1 MATNQYFNLHGTNT
15 PEQRLIENLNIEA
28 IKTFGIDVYY
38 CPRTLNDE
46 DTLMGDDN
54 TSSYNS
60 AHTIE
65 MYIKSIDGFEGE
77 GDFMSRFGLEIR
89 DQITFS
95 VAQRTFKNLLLD
107 STYDRPKEGDIIYFP
122 LRKKVFEIRFVEHE
136 SVFYQTGA
144 LQTYDLVC
152 ELFQYEDQAID
163 TGIEDIDK
171 IEREESY
178 SIDVV
183 LDSGTGTYTTGETV
197 YQGTN
202 LASANT
208 TAEVVS
214 WTLSSKTLRVM
225 NLVGTFNTTYNVVG
239 GSSSAS
245 YSFTSTDYQ
254 QDKQDT
260 TSDSYKLEIEADAV
274 LDFTESNP
282 FSEGNI

>member
-1 MATNQYFNLHGTNT
+1 MATNPHFQHFDATNEQYLV
-15 PEQRLIENLNIEA
+15 QDLIIES
-28 IKTFGIDVYY
+28 IKIYGHDVYY
-38 CPRTLNDE
+38 MPRTLVNE
-46 DTLMGDDN
+46 DTLYSED
-54 TSSYNS
+54 TIS
-60 AHTIE
+60 AFNDAYVVE
-65 MYIKSIDGFEGE
+65 MYIKNVDGFEGE

-122 LRKKVFEIRFVEHE
+122 LTKKVFEIRFVEHE

-183 LDSGTGTYTTGETV
+183 LDSGTGTYSTGETV
-197 YQGTN
+197 YQGTD

>member
-1 MATNQYFNLHGTNT
+1 M
-15 PEQRLIENLNIEA
+15 
-28 IKTFGIDVYY
+28 
-38 CPRTLNDE
+38 PRSLVNE
-46 DTLMGDDN
+46 DTLFGED
-54 TSSYNS
+54 TIS
-60 AHTIE
+60 AFNDAYAIE
-65 MYIKSIDGFEGE
+65 MYIKNVDGFEGE
-77 GDFMSRFGLEIR
+77 GDFMGRFGLEIR

-95 VAQRTFKNLLLD
+95 VAQRTFKNLQLD

-122 LRKKVFEIRFVEHE
+122 LTKKVFEIRFVEHE
-136 SVFYQTGA
+136 AVFYQTGA

-152 ELFQYEDQAID
+152 ELFQYEDQDID
-163 TGIEDIDK
+163 TGIDDIDK

-183 LDSGTGTYTTGETV
+183 LNTGSGTFTTGETV
-197 YQGTN
+197 YQGTD

-214 WTLSSKTLRVM
+214 WTSSSKTLRVM

-245 YSFTSTDYQ
+245 YTFTSTDYQ

-260 TSDSYKLEIEADAV
+260 TSDSYKLELEADAV
-274 LDFTESNP
+274 LDFSESNP

>member
-1 MATNQYFNLHGTNT
+1 MATNPHFQHFDATNEQYLV
-15 PEQRLIENLNIEA
+15 QDLIIES
-28 IKTFGIDVYY
+28 IKIYGHDVYY
-38 CPRTLNDE
+38 MPRTLVNE
-46 DTLMGDDN
+46 DTLYSED
-54 TSSYNS
+54 TIS
-60 AHTIE
+60 AFNDAYVVE
-65 MYIKSIDGFEGE
+65 MYIKNVDGFEGE

-122 LRKKVFEIRFVEHE
+122 LTKKVFEIRFVEHE

-183 LDSGTGTYTTGETV
+183 LDSGTGTYSTGETV
-197 YQGTN
+197 YQGTD

-225 NLVGTFNTTYNVVG
+225 NLVGTFNTTYNVIG

>member
-1 MATNQYFNLHGTNT
+1 MATNPHFQHFDATNEQYLV
-15 PEQRLIENLNIEA
+15 QDLIIES
-28 IKTFGIDVYY
+28 IKIYGHDVYY
-38 CPRTLNDE
+38 MPRTLVNE
-46 DTLMGDDN
+46 DTLYSED
-54 TSSYNS
+54 TIS
-60 AHTIE
+60 AFNDAYVVE
-65 MYIKSIDGFEGE
+65 MYIKNVDGFEGE

-122 LRKKVFEIRFVEHE
+122 LTKKVFEIRFVEHE

-225 NLVGTFNTTYNVVG
+225 NLVGTFNTTYNVIG

>member
-1 MATNQYFNLHGTNT
+1 MATNPHFQHFDATN
-15 PEQRLIENLNIEA
+15 EKYLVQDLIIES
-28 IKTFGIDVYY
+28 IKIYGHDVYY
-38 CPRTLNDE
+38 MPRSLVNE
-46 DTLMGDDN
+46 DTLYSED
-54 TSSYNS
+54 TIS
-60 AHTIE
+60 AFNDAYVVE
-65 MYIKSIDGFEGE
+65 MYIKNVDGFEGE

-122 LRKKVFEIRFVEHE
+122 LTKKVFEIRFVEHE

>member
-1 MATNQYFNLHGTNT
+1 MATNPHFQHFDATNEQYLV
-15 PEQRLIENLNIEA
+15 QDLIIES
-28 IKTFGIDVYY
+28 IKIYGHDVYY
-38 CPRTLNDE
+38 MPRTLVNE
-46 DTLMGDDN
+46 DTLYSED
-54 TSSYNS
+54 TIS
-60 AHTIE
+60 AFNDAYVVE
-65 MYIKSIDGFEGE
+65 MYIKNVDGFEGE

-122 LRKKVFEIRFVEHE
+122 LTKKVFEIRFVEHE

-183 LDSGTGTYTTGETV
+183 LDSGTGTYSTGETV
-197 YQGTN
+197 YQGTD

-214 WTLSSKTLRVM
+214 WTSSSKTLRVM
-225 NLVGTFNTTYNVVG
+225 NLVRTFNTTYNVVG

>member
-1 MATNQYFNLHGTNT
+1 MATNPHFQHFDATNEQYLV
-15 PEQRLIENLNIEA
+15 QDLIIES
-28 IKTFGIDVYY
+28 IKIYGHDVYY
-38 CPRTLNDE
+38 MPRTLVNE
-46 DTLMGDDN
+46 DTLYSED
-54 TSSYNS
+54 TIS
-60 AHTIE
+60 AFNDAYVVE
-65 MYIKSIDGFEGE
+65 MYIKNVDGFEGE

-122 LRKKVFEIRFVEHE
+122 LTKKVFEIRFVEHE

>member
-1 MATNQYFNLHGTNT
+1 MATNPHFQHFDATNEQYLV
-15 PEQRLIENLNIEA
+15 QDLIIES
-28 IKTFGIDVYY
+28 IKIYGHDVYY
-38 CPRTLNDE
+38 MPRTLVNE
-46 DTLMGDDN
+46 DTLYSED
-54 TSSYNS
+54 TIS
-60 AHTIE
+60 AFNDAYVVE
-65 MYIKSIDGFEGE
+65 MYIKNVDGFEGE

-122 LRKKVFEIRFVEHE
+122 LTKKVFEIRFVEHE

-214 WTLSSKTLRVM
+214 WTSSSKTLRVM

>member
-1 MATNQYFNLHGTNT
+1 MATNPHFQHFDATNEQYLV
-15 PEQRLIENLNIEA
+15 QDLIIES
-28 IKTFGIDVYY
+28 IKIYGHDVYY
-38 CPRTLNDE
+38 MPRTLVNE
-46 DTLMGDDN
+46 DTLYSED
-54 TSSYNS
+54 TIS
-60 AHTIE
+60 AFNDAYVVE
-65 MYIKSIDGFEGE
+65 MYIKNVDGFEGE

-122 LRKKVFEIRFVEHE
+122 LTKKVFEIRFVEHE

-163 TGIEDIDK
+163 TGIDDIDK

-183 LDSGTGTYTTGETV
+183 LDSGTGTYSTGETV
-197 YQGTN
+197 YQGTD

-214 WTLSSKTLRVM
+214 WTSSSKTLRVM

>member
-1 MATNQYFNLHGTNT
+1 MATNPHFQHFDATNEQYLV
-15 PEQRLIENLNIEA
+15 QDLIIES
-28 IKTFGIDVYY
+28 IKIYGHDVYY
-38 CPRTLNDE
+38 MPRTLVNE
-46 DTLMGDDN
+46 DTLYSED
-54 TSSYNS
+54 TIS
-60 AHTIE
+60 AFNDAYVVE
-65 MYIKSIDGFEGE
+65 MYIKNVDGFEGE

-122 LRKKVFEIRFVEHE
+122 LTKKVFEIRFVEHE

-183 LDSGTGTYTTGETV
+183 LDSGTGTYSTGETI
-197 YQGTN
+197 YQGTD

-214 WTLSSKTLRVM
+214 WTSSSKTLRVM

-260 TSDSYKLEIEADAV
+260 TSDSYKLELEADAV

>member
-1 MATNQYFNLHGTNT
+1 MATNPHFQHFDATNEQYLV
-15 PEQRLIENLNIEA
+15 QDLIIES
-28 IKTFGIDVYY
+28 IKIYGHDVYY
-38 CPRTLNDE
+38 MPRTLVNE
-46 DTLMGDDN
+46 DTLYSED
-54 TSSYNS
+54 TIS
-60 AHTIE
+60 AFNDAYVVE
-65 MYIKSIDGFEGE
+65 MYIKNVDGFEGE

-122 LRKKVFEIRFVEHE
+122 LTKKVFEIRFVEHE

-163 TGIEDIDK
+163 TGIDDIDK

-183 LDSGTGTYTTGETV
+183 LDSGTGTYSTGETV
-197 YQGTN
+197 YQGTD

-214 WTLSSKTLRVM
+214 WTSSSKTLRVM
-225 NLVGTFNTTYNVVG
+225 NLVGTFNTTYNVIG
-239 GSSSAS
+239 DSSSAS
-245 YSFTSTDYQ
+245 YTFTSTDYQ

-260 TSDSYKLEIEADAV
+260 TSDSYKLELEADAV

>member
-1 MATNQYFNLHGTNT
+1 MATNPHFQHFDATNEQYLV
-15 PEQRLIENLNIEA
+15 QDLIIES
-28 IKTFGIDVYY
+28 IKIYGHDVYY
-38 CPRTLNDE
+38 MPRTLVNE
-46 DTLMGDDN
+46 DTLYSED
-54 TSSYNS
+54 TIS
-60 AHTIE
+60 AFNDAYVVE
-65 MYIKSIDGFEGE
+65 MYIKNVDGFEGE

-122 LRKKVFEIRFVEHE
+122 LTKKVFEIRFVEHE

-183 LDSGTGTYTTGETV
+183 LDCGTGTYTTGETI

-214 WTLSSKTLRVM
+214 WTSSSKTLRVM
-225 NLVGTFNTTYNVVG
+225 NLVGTFNTTYNVIG

-260 TSDSYKLEIEADAV
+260 TSDSYKLELEADAV

>member
-1 MATNQYFNLHGTNT
+1 MATNPHFQHFDATNEQYLV
-15 PEQRLIENLNIEA
+15 QDLIIES
-28 IKTFGIDVYY
+28 IKIYGHDVYY
-38 CPRTLNDE
+38 MPRTLVNE
-46 DTLMGDDN
+46 DTLYSED
-54 TSSYNS
+54 TIS
-60 AHTIE
+60 AFNDAYVVE
-65 MYIKSIDGFEGE
+65 MYIKNVDGFEGE

-122 LRKKVFEIRFVEHE
+122 LTKKVFEIRFVEHE

-183 LDSGTGTYTTGETV
+183 LDSGTGTYSTGETV

-260 TSDSYKLEIEADAV
+260 TSDSYKLELEADAV

>member
-1 MATNQYFNLHGTNT
+1 MATNPHFQHFDATNEQYLV
-15 PEQRLIENLNIEA
+15 QDLIIES
-28 IKTFGIDVYY
+28 IKIYGHDVYY
-38 CPRTLNDE
+38 MPRTLVNE
-46 DTLMGDDN
+46 DTLYSED
-54 TSSYNS
+54 TIS
-60 AHTIE
+60 AFNDAYVVE
-65 MYIKSIDGFEGE
+65 MYIKNVDGFEGE

-107 STYDRPKEGDIIYFP
+107 STYARPKEGDIIYFP
-122 LRKKVFEIRFVEHE
+122 LTKKVFEIRFVEHE

>member
-1 MATNQYFNLHGTNT
+1 MATNPHFQHFDATNEQYLV
-15 PEQRLIENLNIEA
+15 QDLIIES
-28 IKTFGIDVYY
+28 IKIYGHDVYY
-38 CPRTLNDE
+38 MPRTLVNE
-46 DTLMGDDN
+46 DTLYSED
-54 TSSYNS
+54 TIS
-60 AHTIE
+60 AFNDAYVVE
-65 MYIKSIDGFEGE
+65 MYIKNVDGFEGE

-122 LRKKVFEIRFVEHE
+122 LTKKVFEIRFVEHE

-163 TGIEDIDK
+163 TGIDDIDK

-183 LDSGTGTYTTGETV
+183 LDSGTGTYSTGETV
-197 YQGTN
+197 YQGTD

>member
-1 MATNQYFNLHGTNT
+1 MATNPHFQHFDATNEQYLV
-15 PEQRLIENLNIEA
+15 QDLIIES
-28 IKTFGIDVYY
+28 IKNYGHDVYY
-38 CPRTLNDE
+38 MPRTLVNE
-46 DTLMGDDN
+46 DTLYSED
-54 TSSYNS
+54 TIS
-60 AHTIE
+60 AFNDAYVVE
-65 MYIKSIDGFEGE
+65 MYIKNVDGFEGE

-122 LRKKVFEIRFVEHE
+122 LTKKVFEIRFVEHE

>member
-1 MATNQYFNLHGTNT
+1 MATNPHFQHFDATNEQYLV
-15 PEQRLIENLNIEA
+15 QDLIIES
-28 IKTFGIDVYY
+28 IKIYGHDVYY
-38 CPRTLNDE
+38 MPRTLVNE
-46 DTLMGDDN
+46 DTLYSED
-54 TSSYNS
+54 TIS
-60 AHTIE
+60 AFNDAYVVE
-65 MYIKSIDGFEGE
+65 MYIKNVDGFEGE

-122 LRKKVFEIRFVEHE
+122 LTKKVFEIRFVEHE

-163 TGIEDIDK
+163 TGIDDIDK

-183 LDSGTGTYTTGETV
+183 LDSGTGTYSTGETI
-197 YQGTN
+197 YQGTD

-214 WTLSSKTLRVM
+214 WTSSSKTLRVM

>member
-1 MATNQYFNLHGTNT
+1 MATNPHFQHFDATNEQYLV
-15 PEQRLIENLNIEA
+15 QDLIIES
-28 IKTFGIDVYY
+28 IKIYGHDVYY
-38 CPRTLNDE
+38 MPRTLVNE
-46 DTLMGDDN
+46 DTLYSED
-54 TSSYNS
+54 TIS
-60 AHTIE
+60 AFNDAYVVE
-65 MYIKSIDGFEGE
+65 MYIKNVDGFEGE

-95 VAQRTFKNLLLD
+95 VALRTFKNLLLD

-122 LRKKVFEIRFVEHE
+122 LTKKVFEIRFVEHE

-163 TGIEDIDK
+163 TGIDDIDK

-183 LDSGTGTYTTGETV
+183 LDSGTGTYSTGETV
-197 YQGTN
+197 YQGTD

-214 WTLSSKTLRVM
+214 WTSSSKTLRVM

>member
-1 MATNQYFNLHGTNT
+1 MATNPHFQHFDATNEQYLV
-15 PEQRLIENLNIEA
+15 QDLIIES
-28 IKTFGIDVYY
+28 IKIYGHDVYY
-38 CPRTLNDE
+38 MPRTLVNE
-46 DTLMGDDN
+46 DTLYSED
-54 TSSYNS
+54 TIS
-60 AHTIE
+60 AFNDAYVVE
-65 MYIKSIDGFEGE
+65 MYIKNVDGFEGE

-122 LRKKVFEIRFVEHE
+122 LTKKVFEIRFVEHE

-183 LDSGTGTYTTGETV
+183 LDSGTGTYSTGETV

-225 NLVGTFNTTYNVVG
+225 NLVGTFNTTYNVIG

>member
-1 MATNQYFNLHGTNT
+1 MATNPHFQHFDATNEQYLV
-15 PEQRLIENLNIEA
+15 QDLIIES
-28 IKTFGIDVYY
+28 IKIYGHDVYY
-38 CPRTLNDE
+38 MPRTLVNE
-46 DTLMGDDN
+46 DTLYSED
-54 TSSYNS
+54 TIS
-60 AHTIE
+60 AFNDAYVVE
-65 MYIKSIDGFEGE
+65 MYIKNVDGFEGE

-122 LRKKVFEIRFVEHE
+122 LTKKVFEIRFVEHE

-144 LQTYDLVC
+144 LQTFDIGCALV
-152 ELFQYEDQAID
+152 QYEDQAID

-183 LDSGTGTYTTGETV
+183 LDSGTGTYSTGETI
-197 YQGTN
+197 YQGTD

-214 WTLSSKTLRVM
+214 WTSSSKTLRVM

-260 TSDSYKLEIEADAV
+260 TSDSYKLELEADAV

>member
-1 MATNQYFNLHGTNT
+1 MATNPHFQHFDATNEQYLV
-15 PEQRLIENLNIEA
+15 QDLIIES
-28 IKTFGIDVYY
+28 IKIYGHDVYY
-38 CPRTLNDE
+38 MPRTLVNE
-46 DTLMGDDN
+46 DTLYSED
-54 TSSYNS
+54 TIS
-60 AHTIE
+60 AFNDAYVVE
-65 MYIKSIDGFEGE
+65 MYIKNVDGFEGE

-95 VAQRTFKNLLLD
+95 VAQRTFKNLQLD

-122 LRKKVFEIRFVEHE
+122 LTKKVFEIRFVEHE

-163 TGIEDIDK
+163 TGIDDIDK

-183 LDSGTGTYTTGETV
+183 LDSGTGTYSTGETV
-197 YQGTN
+197 YQGTD

-214 WTLSSKTLRVM
+214 WTSSSKTLRVM

-260 TSDSYKLEIEADAV
+260 TSDSYKLELEADAV

>member
-1 MATNQYFNLHGTNT
+1 MATNPHFQHFDATNEQYLV
-15 PEQRLIENLNIEA
+15 QDLIIES
-28 IKTFGIDVYY
+28 IKIYRHDVYY
-38 CPRTLNDE
+38 RPRTLVNE
-46 DTLMGDDN
+46 DTLYSED
-54 TSSYNS
+54 TIS
-60 AHTIE
+60 AFNDAYVVE
-65 MYIKSIDGFEGE
+65 MYIKNVDGFEGE

-122 LRKKVFEIRFVEHE
+122 LTKKVFEIRFVEHE

>member
-1 MATNQYFNLHGTNT
+1 MATNPHFQHFDATNEQYLV
-15 PEQRLIENLNIEA
+15 QDLIIES
-28 IKTFGIDVYY
+28 IKIYGHDVYY
-38 CPRTLNDE
+38 MPRTLVNE
-46 DTLMGDDN
+46 DTLYSED
-54 TSSYNS
+54 TIS
-60 AHTIE
+60 AFNDAYVVE
-65 MYIKSIDGFEGE
+65 MYIKNVDGFEGE

-122 LRKKVFEIRFVEHE
+122 LTKKVFEIRFVEHE

-163 TGIEDIDK
+163 TGIDDIDK

-183 LDSGTGTYTTGETV
+183 LDSGTGTYTTGETI

-260 TSDSYKLEIEADAV
+260 TSDSYKLELEADAV

>member
-1 MATNQYFNLHGTNT
+1 MATNPHFQHFDATNEQYLV
-15 PEQRLIENLNIEA
+15 QDLIIES
-28 IKTFGIDVYY
+28 IKIYGHDVYY
-38 CPRTLNDE
+38 IPRTLVNE
-46 DTLMGDDN
+46 DTLYSED
-54 TSSYNS
+54 TIS
-60 AHTIE
+60 AFNDAYVVE
-65 MYIKSIDGFEGE
+65 MYIKNVDGFEGE

-122 LRKKVFEIRFVEHE
+122 LTKKVFEIRFVEHE

-144 LQTYDLVC
+144 LRTYDLVC

-163 TGIEDIDK
+163 TGIDDIDK

-183 LDSGTGTYTTGETV
+183 LDSGTGTYTTGESV
-197 YQGTN
+197 YQGTD

-208 TAEVVS
+208 TAEVIS
-214 WTLSSKTLRVM
+214 WTSSSKTLRVM
-225 NLVGTFNTTYNVVG
+225 NLVGTFNTTYNVIG
-239 GSSSAS
+239 DSSSAS
-245 YSFTSTDYQ
+245 YTFTSTDYQ

-260 TSDSYKLEIEADAV
+260 TSDSYKLELEADAV

>member
-1 MATNQYFNLHGTNT
+1 MATNPHFQHFDATNEQY
-15 PEQRLIENLNIEA
+15 LIQDLIIES
-28 IKTFGIDVYY
+28 IKIYGHDVYY
-38 CPRTLNDE
+38 MPRTLVNE
-46 DTLMGDDN
+46 DTLFGED
-54 TSSYNS
+54 TIS
-60 AHTIE
+60 AFNDAYVVE
-65 MYIKSIDGFEGE
+65 MYIKNVDGFEGE

-95 VAQRTFKNLLLD
+95 VAQRTFKNLQLD
-107 STYDRPKEGDIIYFP
+107 STYDRPKEGDVIYFP
-122 LRKKVFEIRFVEHE
+122 LTKKVFEIRFVEHE
-136 SVFYQTGA
+136 AVFYQTGA

-152 ELFQYEDQAID
+152 ELFQYEDQALD

-183 LDSGTGTYTTGETV
+183 LDSGTGTYSTGETV
-197 YQGTN
+197 YQGTD

-214 WTLSSKTLRVM
+214 WTSSSKTLRVM
-225 NLVGTFNTTYNVVG
+225 NLFGTFNTTYNVVG

-260 TSDSYKLEIEADAV
+260 TSDSYKLELEADAV

>member
-1 MATNQYFNLHGTNT
+1 MATNPHFQHFDATNEQYLV
-15 PEQRLIENLNIEA
+15 QDLIIES
-28 IKTFGIDVYY
+28 IKIYGHDVYY
-38 CPRTLNDE
+38 MPRTLVNE
-46 DTLMGDDN
+46 DTLYSED
-54 TSSYNS
+54 TISSFNDAYVV
-60 AHTIE
+60 E
-65 MYIKSIDGFEGE
+65 MYIKNVDGFEGE

-122 LRKKVFEIRFVEHE
+122 LTKKVFEIRFVEHE

-225 NLVGTFNTTYNVVG
+225 NLVGTFNTTYNVIG

>member
-1 MATNQYFNLHGTNT
+1 
-15 PEQRLIENLNIEA
+15 
-28 IKTFGIDVYY
+28 
-38 CPRTLNDE
+38 
-46 DTLMGDDN
+46 
-54 TSSYNS
+54 
-60 AHTIE
+60 
-65 MYIKSIDGFEGE
+65 
-77 GDFMSRFGLEIR
+77 
-89 DQITFS
+89 
-95 VAQRTFKNLLLD
+95 LD

-122 LRKKVFEIRFVEHE
+122 LTKKVFEIRFVEHE

-183 LDSGTGTYTTGETV
+183 LDSGTGTYSTGETV
-197 YQGTN
+197 YQGTD
-202 LASANT
+202 LASGNT

-214 WTLSSKTLRVM
+214 WTSSSKTLRVM
-225 NLVGTFNTTYNVVG
+225 NLVGTFNTTYNVIG

>member
-1 MATNQYFNLHGTNT
+1 MATNPHFQHFDATNEQYLV
-15 PEQRLIENLNIEA
+15 QDLIIES
-28 IKTFGIDVYY
+28 IKIYGHDVYY
-38 CPRTLNDE
+38 MPRTLVNE
-46 DTLMGDDN
+46 DTLYSED
-54 TSSYNS
+54 TIS
-60 AHTIE
+60 AFNDAYVVE
-65 MYIKSIDGFEGE
+65 MYIKNVDGFEGE

-122 LRKKVFEIRFVEHE
+122 LTKKVFEIRFVEHE

-183 LDSGTGTYTTGETV
+183 LDSGTGTYTTGETI

-225 NLVGTFNTTYNVVG
+225 NLVGTFNTTYNVIG

>member
-1 MATNQYFNLHGTNT
+1 MATNPHFQHFDATNEQYLV
-15 PEQRLIENLNIEA
+15 QDLIIES
-28 IKTFGIDVYY
+28 IKIYGHDVYY
-38 CPRTLNDE
+38 MPRTLVNE
-46 DTLMGDDN
+46 DTLYSED
-54 TSSYNS
+54 TIS
-60 AHTIE
+60 AFNDAYVVE
-65 MYIKSIDGFEGE
+65 MYIKNVDGFEGE

-122 LRKKVFEIRFVEHE
+122 LTKKVFEIRFVEHE

-152 ELFQYEDQAID
+152 ELFQYEDQDID

>member
-1 MATNQYFNLHGTNT
+1 MATNPHFQHFDATNEQYLV
-15 PEQRLIENLNIEA
+15 QDLIIES
-28 IKTFGIDVYY
+28 IKIYGHDVYY
-38 CPRTLNDE
+38 MPRTLVNE
-46 DTLMGDDN
+46 DTLYSED
-54 TSSYNS
+54 TIS
-60 AHTIE
+60 AFNDAYVVE
-65 MYIKSIDGFEGE
+65 MYIKNVDGFEGE

-122 LRKKVFEIRFVEHE
+122 LTKKVFEIRFVEHE

-163 TGIEDIDK
+163 IGIDDIDK

-183 LDSGTGTYTTGETV
+183 LDSGTGTYSTGETV
-197 YQGTN
+197 YQGTD

-214 WTLSSKTLRVM
+214 WTSSSKTLRVM

-260 TSDSYKLEIEADAV
+260 TSDSYKLELEADAV

>member
-1 MATNQYFNLHGTNT
+1 MATNPHFQHFDATNEQYLV
-15 PEQRLIENLNIEA
+15 QDLIIES
-28 IKTFGIDVYY
+28 IKIYGHDVYY
-38 CPRTLNDE
+38 MPRTLVNE
-46 DTLMGDDN
+46 DTLYSED
-54 TSSYNS
+54 TIS
-60 AHTIE
+60 AFNDAYVVE
-65 MYIKSIDGFEGE
+65 MYIKNVDGFEGE

-122 LRKKVFEIRFVEHE
+122 LTKKVFEIRFVEHE

-183 LDSGTGTYTTGETV
+183 LDSGTGTYSTGETV
-197 YQGTN
+197 YQGTD

-214 WTLSSKTLRVM
+214 WTSSSKTLRVM

-260 TSDSYKLEIEADAV
+260 TSDSYKLELEADAV

>member
-1 MATNQYFNLHGTNT
+1 MATNPHFQHFDATNEQYLV
-15 PEQRLIENLNIEA
+15 QDLIIES
-28 IKTFGIDVYY
+28 IKIYGHDVYY
-38 CPRTLNDE
+38 MPRTLVNE
-46 DTLMGDDN
+46 DTLYSED
-54 TSSYNS
+54 TIS
-60 AHTIE
+60 AFNDAYVVE
-65 MYIKSIDGFEGE
+65 MYIKNVDGFEGE

-122 LRKKVFEIRFVEHE
+122 LTKKVFEIRFVEHE

-163 TGIEDIDK
+163 TGIDDIDK

-183 LDSGTGTYTTGETV
+183 LDSGTGTYSTGETI
-197 YQGTN
+197 YQGTD

-214 WTLSSKTLRVM
+214 WTSSSKTLRVM

-260 TSDSYKLEIEADAV
+260 TSDSYKLELEADAV

>member
-1 MATNQYFNLHGTNT
+1 MATNPHFQHFDATNEQYLV
-15 PEQRLIENLNIEA
+15 QDLIIES
-28 IKTFGIDVYY
+28 IKIYGHDVYY
-38 CPRTLNDE
+38 MPRTLVNE
-46 DTLMGDDN
+46 DTLYSED
-54 TSSYNS
+54 TIS
-60 AHTIE
+60 AFNDAYVVE
-65 MYIKSIDGFEGE
+65 MYIKNVDGFEGE

-122 LRKKVFEIRFVEHE
+122 LTKKVFEIRFVEHE

-163 TGIEDIDK
+163 TGIDDIDK

-183 LDSGTGTYTTGETV
+183 LDSGTGTYSTGETV
-197 YQGTN
+197 YQGTD

-214 WTLSSKTLRVM
+214 WTSSSKTLRVM
-225 NLVGTFNTTYNVVG
+225 NLVGTFNTTYNVIG

>member
-1 MATNQYFNLHGTNT
+1 MATNPHFQHFDATNEQYLV
-15 PEQRLIENLNIEA
+15 QDLIIES
-28 IKTFGIDVYY
+28 IKIYGHDVYY
-38 CPRTLNDE
+38 MPRTLVNE
-46 DTLMGDDN
+46 DTLYSED
-54 TSSYNS
+54 TIS
-60 AHTIE
+60 AFNDAYVVE
-65 MYIKSIDGFEGE
+65 MYIKNVDGFEGE

-122 LRKKVFEIRFVEHE
+122 LTKKVFEIRFVEHE

-183 LDSGTGTYTTGETV
+183 LDSGTGTYTTGETI

-214 WTLSSKTLRVM
+214 WTSSSKTLRVM
-225 NLVGTFNTTYNVVG
+225 NLVGTFNTTYNVIG

-260 TSDSYKLEIEADAV
+260 TSDSYKLELEADAV

>member
-1 MATNQYFNLHGTNT
+1 MATNPHFQHFDATNEQYLV
-15 PEQRLIENLNIEA
+15 QDLIIES
-28 IKTFGIDVYY
+28 IKIYGHDVYY
-38 CPRTLNDE
+38 MPRTLVNE
-46 DTLMGDDN
+46 DTLYSED
-54 TSSYNS
+54 TIS
-60 AHTIE
+60 AFNDAYVVE
-65 MYIKSIDGFEGE
+65 MYIKNVDGFEGE

-122 LRKKVFEIRFVEHE
+122 LTKKVFEIRFVEHE

-163 TGIEDIDK
+163 TGIDDIDK

-183 LDSGTGTYTTGETV
+183 LDSGTGTYTTGETI

>member
-1 MATNQYFNLHGTNT
+1 MATNPHFQHFDATNEQYLV
-15 PEQRLIENLNIEA
+15 QDLIIES
-28 IKTFGIDVYY
+28 IKIYGHDVYY
-38 CPRTLNDE
+38 MPRTLVNE
-46 DTLMGDDN
+46 DTLYSED
-54 TSSYNS
+54 TIS
-60 AHTIE
+60 AFNDAYVVE
-65 MYIKSIDGFEGE
+65 MYIKNVDGFEGE

-122 LRKKVFEIRFVEHE
+122 LTKKVFEIRFVEHE

-183 LDSGTGTYTTGETV
+183 LDSGTGTYTTGETI

-260 TSDSYKLEIEADAV
+260 TSDSYKLELEADAV

>member
-1 MATNQYFNLHGTNT
+1 MATNPHFQHFDATNEQYLV
-15 PEQRLIENLNIEA
+15 QDLIIES
-28 IKTFGIDVYY
+28 IKIYGHDVYY
-38 CPRTLNDE
+38 MPRTLVNE
-46 DTLMGDDN
+46 DTLYSED
-54 TSSYNS
+54 TIS
-60 AHTIE
+60 AFNDAYVVE
-65 MYIKSIDGFEGE
+65 MYIKNVDGFEGE

-122 LRKKVFEIRFVEHE
+122 LTKKVFEIRFVEHE

-183 LDSGTGTYTTGETV
+183 LDSGTGTYSTGETV
-197 YQGTN
+197 YQGTD

-214 WTLSSKTLRVM
+214 WTSSSKTLRVM
-225 NLVGTFNTTYNVVG
+225 NLVGTFNTTYNVIG

>member
-1 MATNQYFNLHGTNT
+1 MATNPHFQHFDATNEQYLV
-15 PEQRLIENLNIEA
+15 QDLIIES
-28 IKTFGIDVYY
+28 IKIYGHDVYY
-38 CPRTLNDE
+38 MPRTLVNE
-46 DTLMGDDN
+46 DTLYSED
-54 TSSYNS
+54 TIS
-60 AHTIE
+60 AFNDAYVVE
-65 MYIKSIDGFEGE
+65 MYIKNVDGFEGE

-122 LRKKVFEIRFVEHE
+122 LTKKVFEIRFVEHE

-183 LDSGTGTYTTGETV
+183 LDSGSGTYTTGETV

>member
-1 MATNQYFNLHGTNT
+1 MATNPHFQHFDATNEQYLV
-15 PEQRLIENLNIEA
+15 QDLIIES
-28 IKTFGIDVYY
+28 IKIYGHDVYY
-38 CPRTLNDE
+38 MPRTLVNE
-46 DTLMGDDN
+46 DTLYSED
-54 TSSYNS
+54 TIS
-60 AHTIE
+60 AFNDAYVVE
-65 MYIKSIDGFEGE
+65 MYIKNVDGFEGE

-122 LRKKVFEIRFVEHE
+122 LTKKVFEIRFVEHE

-171 IEREESY
+171 IEREDSY

-183 LDSGTGTYTTGETV
+183 LDSGTGTYSTGETI
-197 YQGTN
+197 YQGTD

-214 WTLSSKTLRVM
+214 WTSSSKTLRVM

>member
-1 MATNQYFNLHGTNT
+1 MATNPHFQHFDATNEQYLV
-15 PEQRLIENLNIEA
+15 QDLIIES
-28 IKTFGIDVYY
+28 IKIYGHDVYY
-38 CPRTLNDE
+38 MPRTLVNE
-46 DTLMGDDN
+46 DTLYSED
-54 TSSYNS
+54 TIS
-60 AHTIE
+60 AFNDAYVVE
-65 MYIKSIDGFEGE
+65 MYIKNVDGFEGE

-122 LRKKVFEIRFVEHE
+122 LTKKVFEIRFVEHE

-183 LDSGTGTYTTGETV
+183 LDSGTGTYTTGETI